1 MKMYNPNFTATTT
14 FNYPDCNEFLD
25 ELVPLVDKIRD
36 IPKNILLF
44 ETRKY
49 DINLKRN
56 ILQFKSTSDDD
67 VYQSHNEAEYYR
79 FFVKPP
85 YPFQESGGPK
95 TGDWLTANLC
105 CLF

>member
-1 MKMYNPNFTATTT
+1 MYNPNTT
-14 FNYPDCNEFLD
+14 FNHPDFNVFLD
-25 ELVPLVDKIRD
+25 ELVSLVDKIRD

-67 VYQSHNEAEYYR
+67 VYRSHNEAEYYR

-85 YPFQESGGPK
+85 FPFQESEEPK
-95 TGDWLTANLC
+95 TTDWLTANLC

>member
-1 MKMYNPNFTATTT
+1 MKMYNPNTTAT
-14 FNYPDCNEFLD
+14 FNHPDFSVFLD
-25 ELVPLVDKIRD
+25 ELVSLVDKIRD

-79 FFVKPP
+79 FF
-85 YPFQESGGPK
+85 
-95 TGDWLTANLC
+95 C
-105 CLF
+105 

>member
-1 MKMYNPNFTATTT
+1 MKMYNPNTTAT
-14 FNYPDCNEFLD
+14 FNNPDFNVFLD
-25 ELVPLVDKIRD
+25 ELVSLVDKIRD

-56 ILQFKSTSDDD
+56 ILQFKSTSDND

-85 YPFQESGGPK
+85 FPFQESEEQK
-95 TGDWLTANLC
+95 TADWLTANLC